1 MQNAGVNA
9 AQAMMSFMV
18 GAQDK
23 ISQKVA
29 GGAFS
34 SELDSQRQALLGKG
48 SGLVH
53 EGGETAQSSDSS
65 TATAAET
72 TPEGTEL
79 GTQNGLSDAVRT
91 KLVREKASEKLYFS
105 RSELAESVLGKLGV
119 SAQDRQDCNF
129 SSDDEGR
136 VSMKSLSDALDSL
149 RKKPQGA
156 ATASL
161 EVSAQDVAA
170 LLGSLQ
176 QAQGQ
181 SVSDSDM
188 EGLKID
194 GKSSYNATELTA
206 LLQNAAE
213 TLGKKSLTHF
223 VSDRNG
229 SSTVNDLVDETSA
242 TSGLTDNPQRL
253 VQSLTPSLSN
263 GVTPVKTSKAAI
275 SGAAGNSGS
284 PEDETGNEQDASFRP
299 FIDAYTGSSAGAIDA
314 AAPSSLEEAPWPED
328 SGDNRLANL
337 KDALPGDGENAL
349 PDAADGNMVV
359 EDALPSEQVG
369 LQRNS
374 TLDGLPP
381 LSFGSSYRNV
391 QTAENNSSPTTET
404 VTGAPASAAEGD
416 ASTMQDAPDAD
427 GDAEAIRVLP
437 NIVDESAGISASRG
451 GSGASF
457 ADGGSERE
465 DSPSFDA
472 VPGPG
477 TERATRIAAADNAGV
492 SFADS
497 LGSDA
502 APATA
507 TASVDDA
514 AVENVGLSEA
524 LNGLWKAA
532 AGGDDIKTVSEAS
545 DLSAPVNPLDGD
557 ESGVDGSDLLSAAG
571 RFLRGLLESAGLSGG
586 ASSGSVEET
595 TPAPV
600 KDSVLADVAGA
611 NQGVAPEPPIAMGP
625 AASPAISA
633 DASGTDAATAVTEK
647 FMEYAPAQ
655 APQTTNPDPAI
666 ASNQPVAPGQAME
679 SAAASISIPVGT
691 DETSAAT
698 ANMPAQAP
706 QTSNPDPAI
715 ASNQPVAPGQAM
727 ESAAAPISI
736 PVETDG
742 TSAAT
747 ANAPVQAPRITNPD
761 HAIASNQPV
770 APGQAMESAAA
781 PISIPVE
788 TDGTSAA
795 TANAP
800 VQAPQTANPD
810 PAIASNQPVAPG
822 QAMESAAAPIS
833 IPVEPDGT
841 SAATA
846 NMPAQAP
853 RITNPDPAIASNQ
866 PVAPGQAMESA
877 AAPISIPVETD
888 GTSAATANM
897 PAQAPQTANPDHAI
911 ASNQPVA
918 PGQATDAAQAAS
930 YDETNVGAGSSQ
942 EAAKT
947 ASAQIPATEPTPAT
961 AGISGTVAP
970 DQAQPERLD
979 DFSETERAAVVS
991 SASPGDP
998 AASQPDSIASDGLDS
1013 PGAVKEL
1020 QRADSGGAFSSVY
1033 SDAATQTQDAV
1044 DEPAAASR
1052 RDPNVA
1058 GKSERA
1064 ADLASGGAEQAVKAP
1079 SGQGGAGS
1087 ASTGGDSQ
1095 DNQDA
1100 SASID
1105 DLIRLDKSRSQ
1116 KIGSEH
1122 YQAFAE
1128 SLQNS
1133 VSHQNSASAGKA
1145 DGTLSL
1151 SDPSWTQDLSR
1162 QIQDLHRQDRNR
1174 MTLELEPR
1182 NLGRL
1187 TITIEAVK
1195 DQVNAV
1201 VSTGSEHVR
1210 DMLLNNSS
1218 ALSTHLQQE
1227 GLTLNQLQVDV
1238 RQQGNGRQA
1247 FEQTWAQQGQRS
1259 ISSGKDGSFDQTP
1272 QTVLNAAYVRPA
1284 TSGRISLFA

>member
-65 TATAAET
+65 TATAVET

-129 SSDDEGR
+129 SSDDQGR
-136 VSMKSLSDALDSL
+136 VSMKSLADALDSL

-161 EVSAQDVAA
+161 EVSAQDVVA

-314 AAPSSLEEAPWPED
+314 AAPSSLEEAPWPAD

-416 ASTMQDAPDAD
+416 ALTMQDAPDAD

-502 APATA
+502 APAAA

-532 AGGDDIKTVSEAS
+532 AGEDDIKTVSEAS
-545 DLSAPVNPLDGD
+545 NLSAPVNPLDGD

-586 ASSGSVEET
+586 ASSESVEET
-595 TPAPV
+595 TPASV

-633 DASGTDAATAVTEK
+633 DASGTDADATVTEK

-655 APQTTNPDPAI
+655 APQITNPDPVI
-666 ASNQPVAPGQAME
+666 ASNQPVAPGQA
-679 SAAASISIPVGT
+679 I
-691 DETSAAT
+691 
-698 ANMPAQAP
+698 
-706 QTSNPDPAI
+706 
-715 ASNQPVAPGQAM
+715 

-742 TSAAT
+742 TSAAA
-747 ANAPVQAPRITNPD
+747 ANAPAQAPQITNPD
-761 HAIASNQPV
+761 PVIASNQPV
-770 APGQAMESAAA
+770 APGQAIESAAA

-795 TANAP
+795 AANA
-800 VQAPQTANPD
+800 
-810 PAIASNQPVAPG
+810 
-822 QAMESAAAPIS
+822 
-833 IPVEPDGT
+833 
-841 SAATA
+841 
-846 NMPAQAP
+846 PAQAP
-853 RITNPDPAIASNQ
+853 QITNPDPA
-866 PVAPGQAMESA
+866 A
-877 AAPISIPVETD
+877 ALNKRVS
-888 GTSAATANM
+888 SR
-897 PAQAPQTANPDHAI
+897 
-911 ASNQPVA
+911 
-918 PGQATDAAQAAS
+918 QATDAAQAAS
-930 YDETNVGAGSSQ
+930 SDEANVGVGSLK

-947 ASAQIPATEPTPAT
+947 ASAQIPATDPTTAT
-961 AGISGTVAP
+961 AGISRAVAP
-970 DQAQPERLD
+970 DQAKPERLD
-979 DFSETERAAVVS
+979 DLPKTEKAAVVS

-998 AASQPDSIASDGLDS
+998 TASQPDSIASDGLDS

-1033 SDAATQTQDAV
+1033 SDAATQTPDAV
-1044 DEPAAASR
+1044 DEPATASR

-1064 ADLASGGAEQAVKAP
+1064 ADLASRGAEQAVESP

-1133 VSHQNSASAGKA
+1133 VSHQNSASTGKA

-1247 FEQTWAQQGQRS
+1247 FEQTWARQGQRS

>member
-679 SAAASISIPVGT
+679 SAAA
-691 DETSAAT
+691 
-698 ANMPAQAP
+698 
-706 QTSNPDPAI
+706 
-715 ASNQPVAPGQAM
+715 
-727 ESAAAPISI
+727 PISI